1 MPVNNPNKTSGVP
14 LRLGL
19 LHYSCPP
26 VIGGV
31 EEILSQ
37 QASVFHRRGHSVSVL
52 AGMGEVFTKDF
63 PVRIE
68 PVLGS
73 KNARIIKAQEECKK
87 GRQGAL
93 EGPTNRIHGIL
104 KDWSRDIDIIIAHNV
119 LHMPFNLPL
128 TLALRRLADS
138 EDGPV
143 VVSWA
148 HDSPYFQPAPP
159 KYLNGLPWLVLQ
171 HVHPNIRYVTV
182 SESRKELFSKHCG
195 DAPWRV
201 IHNGIDPVRFFYV
214 DQRSV
219 MLSEELDLF
228 GRDLVV
234 VQPSRITP
242 RKNLELAIHIIRGI
256 KLLGHN
262 VLFVL
267 TGAYDPHE
275 ERAVAYYRRLRYWI
289 KELGLQDNIAIL
301 AEYRFRNKTKLV
313 PDRVFIRDLYL
324 MADLLLM
331 TSKDEGFGLPLL
343 EAGMI
348 KLPIA
353 CSDIWPFRE
362 LGEGVCFFGLD
373 EPPLF
378 IAGRIVEYLARTNT
392 HLMFRNVMRRYVWD
406 VVYREEA
413 LPFLREI
420 TGRTGS
426 HDKPGSTDQTPDQ
439 RKNRESVTKA

>member
-1 MPVNNPNKTSGVP
+1 MDTP
-14 LRLGL
+14 LRIGI

-37 QASVFHRRGHSVSVL
+37 QASVFQRMGHSVSIL
-52 AGMGEVFTKDF
+52 AGMGEVYTEDF

-73 KNARIIKAQEECKK
+73 KNTRIIKVQEECKK
-87 GRQGAL
+87 GHQGSL
-93 EGPTNRIHGIL
+93 EWPTNRIHKIL
-104 KDWSRDIDIIIAHNV
+104 KDWSQGLDVIIAHNV

-128 TLALRRLADS
+128 TLSLRRLADS

-148 HDSPYFQPAPP
+148 HDSPYFQTSPP
-159 KYLNGLPWLVLQ
+159 KYLNGPPWLVLQ
-171 HVHPNIRYVTV
+171 HPHPNIHYVTI
-182 SESRKELFSKHCG
+182 SESRKRLFEKYYGGTH
-195 DAPWRV
+195 WKV
-201 IHNGIDPVRFFYV
+201 LHNGIDPVRFFYL
-214 DQRSV
+214 DTNSV
-219 MLSEELDLF
+219 RLAEELDMF
-228 GRDLVV
+228 SRDLVV
-234 VQPSRITP
+234 VQPSRVTP
-242 RKNLELAIHIIRGI
+242 RKNLELSVHIVRGI
-256 KLLGHN
+256 KLMGHN

-275 ERAVAYYRRLRYWI
+275 GRAVAYYRRLRYWI
-289 KELGLQDNIAIL
+289 NELGLQDNIAVL
-301 AEYRFRNKTKLV
+301 AEYRFRDGKKLV

-348 KLPIA
+348 KLPVA
-353 CSDIWPFRE
+353 CSEIPAFKE
-362 LGEGVCFFGLD
+362 VGEGVCFFRLD
-373 EPPLF
+373 EPPLS
-378 IAGRIVEYLARTNT
+378 IAGRIMEYLARSNT
-392 HLMFRNVMRRYVWD
+392 HKMFRNVMRGYVWNVLCTKD
-406 VVYREEA
+406 V

-420 TGRTGS
+420 AS
-426 HDKPGSTDQTPDQ
+426 QSNKTP
-439 RKNRESVTKA
+439 S